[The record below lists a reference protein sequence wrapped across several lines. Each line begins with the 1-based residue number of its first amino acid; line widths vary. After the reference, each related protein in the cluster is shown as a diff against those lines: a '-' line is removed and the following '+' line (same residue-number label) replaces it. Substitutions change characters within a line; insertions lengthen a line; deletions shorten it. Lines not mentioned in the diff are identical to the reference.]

1 LRTDA
6 KVFLSILRK
15 SNYKFDFIVNF
26 KKYWTS
32 GRKTETC
39 WQGTCGATDMKSRTK
54 VVVIGGGIAGCS
66 TLYHLTQEGWSDVVL
81 VERNELTS
89 GTTWH
94 SAAQVT
100 NFGMNQTMV
109 GLKTHS
115 INLYKELAEDPDYP
129 INYHHADGG
138 IRLANTEAQLQ
149 GYRHFASMARGMD
162 VHFEVIDAAECARRH
177 PLIST
182 DNLLGGLWDPL
193 DGDIDPAQLCQ
204 ALARRARKA
213 GAEVYRNTPV
223 IGLTQHKDDT
233 WTVQTPHGDI
243 DCDIV
248 VNAGGYRVNEVGAMM
263 GVHHPVASM
272 EHQYFLTEDIP
283 AIKAAGHRMPLLRCP
298 ISDYYCRQEKNGLL
312 VGFYEQNCKTWGLDG
327 IDPHFVNALCPDD
340 LDRVTDV
347 LEGAFARMPALMEVG
362 IHTVVNGPITY
373 TIDGAPLVGPIPGK
387 RNAFC
392 IIGLRAGL
400 GEGGGHGWLLAQQIV
415 HGEACYDT
423 WVLDP
428 RRFTGHANVELTAL
442 KAIEDY
448 QNEFRFHFPHEHRPA
463 GRNAKITPLTPVLA
477 AEGAAFTVVNGW
489 ERVDYIKPT
498 ADFHPSLS
506 FDFDETFDV
515 IAGEVRNVQENVGLC
530 EVTGFNRIE
539 ITGTDR
545 QTFLDRLICGALPRR
560 EGRVGLAYLLNAH
573 GMIKCEA
580 TVANL
585 PESDRGPARIWY
597 GSAAASEFHDMD
609 WLRAHLRPDENVQ
622 LRSLT
627 NDQTILVLA
636 GPKARAVL
644 QQVARGDWSAAAFPW
659 LSVRESFIG
668 IAPATVMAVSFSGEL
683 AYEIHVPNAA
693 LYAAYLALCDAGS
706 AHGLSLFGARAVES
720 MRLEK
725 GFLHW
730 KADLLTEYDPFETG
744 LDRFVRLNKSTF
756 VGQDA
761 LIKRRAEGPRK
772 RLVTLEVESTRAP
785 AHGGASVLR
794 DGAVI
799 GTVTS
804 GDWGHRVQKN
814 LAYAFIDP
822 AFTEVGTGLKVDI
835 CGTEIA
841 AQVIDPALYD
851 PGFARVRA

>member
-1 LRTDA
+1 
-6 KVFLSILRK
+6 
-15 SNYKFDFIVNF
+15 
-26 KKYWTS
+26 
-32 GRKTETC
+32 
-39 WQGTCGATDMKSRTK
+39 MKSRTK
-54 VVVIGGGIAGCS
+54 IVVIGGGIAGCS
-66 TLYHLTQEGWSDVVL
+66 TLYHLTREGWSDVVL
-81 VERNELTS
+81 VESNELTS

-129 INYHHADGG
+129 INYHHGDGG
-138 IRLANTEAQLQ
+138 IRLANTEAQMQ

-162 VHFEVIDAAECARRH
+162 VHFEVIDAEECARRH

-182 DNLLGGLWDPL
+182 DNLLGGLWDPM

-204 ALARRARKA
+204 ALARRARAA

-223 IGLTQHKDDT
+223 TGLTQRRDET
-233 WTVQTPHGDI
+233 WKVHTEAGDI

-248 VNAGGYRVNEVGAMM
+248 VNAAGYRVNEVGAMM
-263 GVHHPVASM
+263 GIQHPVASM
-272 EHQYFLTEDIP
+272 EHQYFLTEEIAQIRD
-283 AIKAAGHRMPLLRCP
+283 ADHRMPLIRCP

-312 VGFYEQNCKTWGLDG
+312 VGFYEQDCKTWGLDG
-327 IDPHFVNALCPDD
+327 IDPNFVNALCPDD
-340 LDRVTDV
+340 LDRVMDV
-347 LEGAFARMPALMEVG
+347 LEGAFARMPALRETG

-463 GRNAKITPLTPVLA
+463 GRPAKTTPLTPVMQA
-477 AEGAAFTVVNGW
+477 AGAEFTVVNGW
-489 ERVDYIKPT
+489 ERVDYIKPS
-498 ADFHPSLS
+498 ADFHAALG

-515 IAGEVRNVQENVGLC
+515 IAAEVRTVQENVGLC
-530 EVTGFNRIE
+530 EVNGFNRIE
-539 ITGTDR
+539 ITGADR
-545 QTFLDRLICGALPRR
+545 HAFLDRMFCGSVTKRA
-560 EGRVGLAYLLNAH
+560 GRMGLGYLLNHH
-573 GMIKCEA
+573 GMVKGEA

-585 PESDRGPARIWY
+585 PASDRGPDRVLY

-609 WLRAHLRPDENVQ
+609 WLQAHLRPNEDVA

-636 GPKARAVL
+636 GPRARDVL
-644 QQVARGDWSAAAFPW
+644 SLVSRGDWSNAAFPW
-659 LSVRESFIG
+659 LSVRECFIG
-668 IAPATVMAVSFSGEL
+668 FAPATVMGVSFSGEL
-683 AYEIHVPNAA
+683 AYEIHVPNSA
-693 LYAAYLALCDAGS
+693 LYAAYLALQKAGE
-706 AHGLSLFGARAVES
+706 AFGLGLFGARAVES
-720 MRLEK
+720 MRMEK

-730 KADLLTEYDPFETG
+730 KADLLTEFDPFETG
-744 LDRFVRLNKSTF
+744 LERFVKIEKSDF
-756 VGQDA
+756 IGHGA
-761 LIKRRAEGPRK
+761 LVERHAKGPRK
-772 RLVTLEVESTRAP
+772 KLVTLKVDATRAP
-785 AHGGASVLR
+785 AHGGASLMQNDRV
-794 DGAVI
+794 V

-804 GDWGHRVQKN
+804 GDWGHRVGLN
-814 LAYAFIDP
+814 LAFAFIEP
-822 AFTEVGTGLKVDI
+822 EVSEP
-835 CGTEIA
+835 GTEM
-841 AQVIDPALYD
+841 QLDFYGAL
-851 PGFARVRA
+851 VRADVIAPSPYNPSHSRMRQ

>member
-1 LRTDA
+1 
-6 KVFLSILRK
+6 
-15 SNYKFDFIVNF
+15 
-26 KKYWTS
+26 
-32 GRKTETC
+32 
-39 WQGTCGATDMKSRTK
+39 MKSRTR

-100 NFGMNQTMV
+100 NFGMTQTMV

-115 INLYKELAEDPDYP
+115 INLYRELAEDPDYP
-129 INYHHADGG
+129 INYHHGDGG
-138 IRLANTEAQLQ
+138 IRLANTEIQMQ

-213 GAEVYRNTPV
+213 GAEIYRNMPV
-223 IGLTQHKDDT
+223 TALTQHKDDT
-233 WTVQTPHGDI
+233 WTVHTEKGSI

-248 VNAGGYRVNEVGAMM
+248 VNACGYRVNEVGAMM

-283 AIKAAGHRMPLLRCP
+283 AIKDAGHRMPLLRCP

-312 VGFYEQNCKTWGLDG
+312 LGFYEQTCKTWGMDG
-327 IDPHFVNALCPDD
+327 IDPNFVNALCPDD

-347 LEGAFARMPALMEVG
+347 LEGAFARMPALMEPG

-423 WVLDP
+423 WVIDP
-428 RRFTGHANVELTAL
+428 RRFSDHANVELTAL

-463 GRNAKITPLTPVLA
+463 GRPAKTTPLTPVLT
-477 AEGAAFTVVNGW
+477 AEGAEFTVVNGW
-489 ERVDYIKPT
+489 ERMDYIKPSR
-498 ADFHPSLS
+498 DFHPTLGY
-506 FDFDETFDV
+506 DFDETFDF
-515 IAGEVRNVQENVGLC
+515 IAAEVRNVEANVGLS
-530 EVTGFNRIE
+530 EVNGFTRFEMTGA
-539 ITGTDR
+539 DR
-545 QTFLDRLICGALPRR
+545 HAFLDRMMCGAVTRR
-560 EGRVGLAYLLNAH
+560 PGRVGLGYLLNH
-573 GMIKCEA
+573 QGMLKSEA
-580 TVANL
+580 TIANL
-585 PESDRGPARIWY
+585 PASDRGPDRLWY
-597 GSAAASEFHDMD
+597 GSAAAAERHDMD
-609 WLRAHLRPDENVQ
+609 WLTAHLRNDEDVHI
-622 LRSLT
+622 RSLT

-636 GPKARAVL
+636 GPNARKVL
-644 QQVARGDWSAAAFPW
+644 SACSRGDWSKDAFPW
-659 LSVRESFIG
+659 LSVRECFVG
-668 IAPATVMAVSFSGEL
+668 IAPATVLGVSFSGEL
-683 AYEIHVPNAA
+683 AYEIHVPNAS
-693 LYAAYLALCDAGS
+693 LYAAYLALRDAGEPY
-706 AHGLSLFGARAVES
+706 GMKLFGARAIDA

-730 KADLLTEYDPFETG
+730 KSDILTEFDPFETG
-744 LDRFVRLNKSTF
+744 LDRFVRLDKADF
-756 VGQDA
+756 VGKGA
-761 LIKRRAEGPRK
+761 LLERSEAGPAK
-772 RLVTLEVESTRAP
+772 RLVTLKIDSKDTP
-785 AHGGASVLR
+785 AQGGASLMLEGR
-794 DGAVI
+794 VI
-799 GTVTS
+799 GTITS
-804 GDWGHRVQKN
+804 GEWGHRTGLN
-814 LAYAFIDP
+814 LAYGFMDP
-822 AFTEVGTGLKVDI
+822 DMAIGGRKMQLDLCGELVTAEVI
-835 CGTEIA
+835 P
-841 AQVIDPALYD
+841 QSPYD
-851 PGFARVRA
+851 PEFERMRG

>member
-1 LRTDA
+1 
-6 KVFLSILRK
+6 
-15 SNYKFDFIVNF
+15 
-26 KKYWTS
+26 
-32 GRKTETC
+32 
-39 WQGTCGATDMKSRTK
+39 MKSRTK

-109 GLKTHS
+109 GLKSHS
-115 INLYKELAEDPDYP
+115 INLYKALSEDPEYP

-138 IRLANTEAQLQ
+138 IRLANTDQQMQ
-149 GYRHFASMARGMD
+149 GYRHFASMARGMGVNFD
-162 VHFEVIDAAECARRH
+162 VIDAAECAQRH

-204 ALARRARKA
+204 ALAFHARNA

-223 IGLTQHKDDT
+223 IALTQHKDDT
-233 WTVQTPHGDI
+233 WTVHTEQGNI

-248 VNAGGYRVNEVGAMM
+248 VNACGYRVNEVGKMM

-283 AIKAAGHRMPLLRCP
+283 EIADAGHRMPLLRCP
-298 ISDYYCRQEKNGLL
+298 ISDYYCRQEKGGLL
-312 VGFYEQNCKTWGLDG
+312 VGFYEQDCKPWGMDG
-327 IDPHFVNALCPDD
+327 IDPKFVNALCPDD
-340 LDRVTDV
+340 LDRVMDV
-347 LEGAFARMPALMEVG
+347 LAGAFARMPALENTG
-362 IHTVVNGPITY
+362 IRTIVNGPITY

-423 WVLDP
+423 WCLDP
-428 RRFTGHANVELTAL
+428 RRFTGHANVELTSL
-442 KAIEDY
+442 KAVEDY

-463 GRNAKITPLTPVLA
+463 GRPAKTTPLTPVMA
-477 AEGAAFTVVNGW
+477 AEGAEFTVVNGW
-489 ERVDYIKPT
+489 ERVDYIKPSC
-498 ADFHPSLS
+498 DFKATYS
-506 FDFDETFDV
+506 FHFDEAFSV
-515 IAGEVRNVQENVGLC
+515 VANEVRNVQTNVGLC
-530 EVTGFNRIE
+530 EVNGFNRIE

-545 QTFLDRLICGALPRR
+545 HRFLDRMICGTVPKRD
-560 EGRVGLAYLLNAH
+560 GRVGLGYLLNHH
-573 GMIKCEA
+573 GMIKSEA

-585 PESDRGPARIWY
+585 PASDRGPARVWY
-597 GSAAASEFHDMD
+597 GSAAASEYHDMD
-609 WLRAHLRPDENVQ
+609 WLTQHIAQSEDVQ

-627 NDQTILVLA
+627 NDMTILVLA
-636 GPKARAVL
+636 GPKARDVISDC
-644 QQVARGDWSAAAFPW
+644 ARGDWSKEAFPW
-659 LSVRESFIG
+659 LSIRECFIG
-668 IAPATVMAVSFSGEL
+668 FAPATVMAVSFSGEL
-683 AYEIHVPNAA
+683 AYEIHIPNAS
-693 LYAAYLALCDAGS
+693 LYAAYLALRKSGQ
-706 AHGLSLFGARAVES
+706 AHGLQLFGARAVES

-730 KADLLTEYDPFETG
+730 KADIQTEFDPFETG
-744 LDRFVRLNKSTF
+744 LDRFVKFDKGEFIGKS
-756 VGQDA
+756 A
-761 LIKRRAEGPRK
+761 LIARHQNGPIK
-772 RLVTLEVESTRAP
+772 RLVTLQINATHAP
-785 AHGGASVLR
+785 AHSGASLML
-794 DGAVI
+794 DGAVV

-804 GDWGHRVQKN
+804 GEWGHRVGMN
-814 LAYAFIDP
+814 LAYAYVNADLAVIGGKMVLDLCGELID
-822 AFTEVGTGLKVDI
+822 ACV
-835 CGTEIA
+835 IA
-841 AQVIDPALYD
+841 SSPYD
-851 PGFARVRA
+851 PNHSLMRG